1 MHSGSLPSNCKND
14 LMSRVPPFES
24 SVLVTDDAAL
34 AARVSSLF
42 RRDRYFSV
50 LDGPRMGRQDAG
62 NEVTRRLRALS
73 MTNARQVLFGG
84 MPDEALE
91 AMRRKR
97 RNATIANS
105 FEDAVRGLRGVVK
118 RPAQALAWGK
128 DNLGVGLYRARLE
141 GKELGEGLQDSPCEG
156 VVSAGAHLLVAC
168 ERGNDLAEVTASNL
182 AFACNGSF
190 AVFDELGEEERKD
203 WLEELYALGDGCDVT
218 RRFGDLAQR
227 ARAHLGE
234 LHVDRFKTVMFV
246 TAGFPWGIVFRDK
259 AASHM
264 YRYPD
269 FGRAVVEGLWAS
281 QSAARSAR
289 TALLL
294 DPKKVQGSEISA
306 INQALLKNGTLT
318 RVATGP
324 AASSLRVQFMLDL
337 VPFDVIVLSSHAGDA
352 PGERVTYEYPDAEGR
367 QRRLT
372 VDRAMGFS
380 YDRVDDK
387 VQVTQYHRFHELDGV
402 DWRDRAA
409 KEAIPV
415 GSAITSWSAAG
426 GAADRE
432 DWIVERQPLP
442 RVQGSMAIMLHDGQ
456 WLFASHGF
464 PAESA
469 PLVVNNSCW
478 SWHELSLRMTF
489 AGARGYI
496 GSLFPITDVEAQE
509 IGTAVFGRYIGQDL
523 ATALAASQ
531 LDVYGG
537 SPRRPYVLVG
547 LPFVSVR
554 PNTEKSV
561 SFLNESYLNAIQ
573 HWSDR
578 AQTSPH
584 EDVRRN
590 AKRFGTFLIEDLQAW
605 RSGLKVLRRS

>member
-1 MHSGSLPSNCKND
+1 
-14 LMSRVPPFES
+14 MSRVPPFES
-24 SVLVTDDAAL
+24 CALVTDDAVL

-50 LDGPRMGRQDAG
+50 LDGPRMGRSDAD
-62 NEVTRRLRALS
+62 NEVTRRLHALS
-73 MTNARQVLFGG
+73 LTKARHVLLGG
-84 MPDEALE
+84 LPDEALE
-91 AMRRKR
+91 AMRRGWRK
-97 RNATIANS
+97 ASIAKG
-105 FEDAVRGLRGVVK
+105 FDDVVQGLRGVVK
-118 RPAQALAWGK
+118 RPARVLPWGK
-128 DNLGVGLYRARLE
+128 ANLGVGLYLARLE
-141 GKELGEGLQDSPCEG
+141 GKELGEGLESSPRQAF
-156 VVSAGAHLLVAC
+156 VSAGTHMLVAC
-168 ERGNDLAEVTASNL
+168 ERGDDMAEVTAGNL
-182 AFACNGSF
+182 AFACNASF
-190 AVFDELGEEERKD
+190 AVFDELGEQARED
-203 WLEELYALGDGCDVT
+203 WLEELYALGEGGDVT
-218 RRFGDLAQR
+218 GRFNDLAQR
-227 ARAHLGE
+227 AKSHLGD
-234 LHVDRFKTVMFV
+234 VDGDRFKTVLFV
-246 TAGFPWGIVFRDK
+246 TAGFPWGIAFRDK

-294 DPKKVQGSEISA
+294 DPQQVQGSEIST
-306 INQALLKNGTLT
+306 INHALLKNGTLT

-380 YDRVDDK
+380 YDRVEDM
-387 VQVTQYHRFHELDGV
+387 VQVMQYHRFHELDGV

-409 KEAIPV
+409 KEALPV
-415 GSAITSWSAAG
+415 GTAMTTWGTPG
-426 GAADRE
+426 GAVDRE

-442 RVQGSMAIMLHDGQ
+442 RVQGSMAIMLHDGP

-464 PAESA
+464 PAESV
-469 PLVVNNSCW
+469 PLVMNNSCW
-478 SWHELSLRMTF
+478 SWHELSQRMTF

-496 GSLFPITDVEAQE
+496 GCLFPITDAEAQD
-509 IGTAVFGRYIGQDL
+509 IGAAVFGRYIGQDL
-523 ATALAASQ
+523 AVALAEAQ
-531 LDVYGG
+531 EDVYG
-537 SPRRPYVLVG
+537 SSARRPYVLVG

-554 PNTEKSV
+554 PNTERSV
-561 SFLNESYLNAIQ
+561 SFMNKSYLDAIQ

-578 AQTSPH
+578 ARTSPH

-590 AKRFGTFLIEDLQAW
+590 AKRFGAFLIEDLQAW
-605 RSGLKVLRRS
+605 RSGLRVRPRR